1 MCPHFGPFLC
11 NSRGGRGSPVCCRRM
26 QHRNHLFA
34 ICIAAGEGG
43 QGKGGWE
50 PLSVQHWSLSSIS
63 NLWVTTF
70 SPLFGDARGQSC
82 ALYRPKSSVLT
93 GLYWD
98 LITISW
104 IVPNL
109 CFIYC
114 KSFLIM
120 HGPNVSSNKKII
132 RDPVI
137 VEMRVINHG
146 ELSNRE
152 WCQLL
157 EFSCSL
163 WYLSMLSLTLGSNS
177 LMQEWFT

>member
-1 MCPHFGPFLC
+1 
-11 NSRGGRGSPVCCRRM
+11 
-26 QHRNHLFA
+26 
-34 ICIAAGEGG
+34 
-43 QGKGGWE
+43 
-50 PLSVQHWSLSSIS
+50 
-63 NLWVTTF
+63 
-70 SPLFGDARGQSC
+70 
-82 ALYRPKSSVLT
+82 
-93 GLYWD
+93 
-98 LITISW
+98 
-104 IVPNL
+104 
-109 CFIYC
+109 
-114 KSFLIM
+114 
-120 HGPNVSSNKKII
+120 VSSNKKII